1 MIDKR
6 KQELINDLKVALT
19 LMEENKHYYICNALA
34 FAVNNR
40 LFNSWDTNYAH
51 MYIKHNYLEF
61 VMWIIENGEK
71 FTNGIYSYGRAW
83 DCDDISI
90 KIRMLKKFIK
100 KLER

>member
-6 KQELINDLKVALT
+6 KQELINDL
-19 LMEENKHYYICNALA
+19 
-34 FAVNNR
+34 
-40 LFNSWDTNYAH
+40 
-51 MYIKHNYLEF
+51 
-61 VMWIIENGEK
+61 
-71 FTNGIYSYGRAW
+71 W